1 MSREEIFKELKELIK
16 KANTSTPEVLD
27 SCTEE
32 SNLRGDLGLTS
43 IGVLYLAIS
52 IEQLFDIEFN
62 DSSFDDFNTVK
73 DVVDYIVS
81 KKEDWG

>member
-1 MSREEIFKELKELIK
+1 MSREDIFKELKELIK
-16 KANTSTPEVLD
+16 KANTTTPEVLD

-62 DSSFDDFNTVK
+62 DSSFDDFNAVK
-73 DVVDYIVS
+73 DVVDYIEQN
-81 KKEDWG
+81 KK

>member
-73 DVVDYIVS
+73 DVVDYIEQN
-81 KKEDWG
+81 KK

>member
-1 MSREEIFKELKELIK
+1 MTRSEIFNKLKDLIK
-16 KANTSTPEVLD
+16 MANTSTPEVLD

-52 IEQLFDIEFN
+52 IEEMFNIEFA

-73 DVVDYIVS
+73 DVVDYIEKS
-81 KKEDWG
+81 I

>member
-73 DVVDYIVS
+73 DVVDYIERN
-81 KKEDWG
+81 KK

>member
-1 MSREEIFKELKELIK
+1 MSREEIFAKLKELIK
-16 KANTSTPEVLD
+16 LANTSTPELLD
-27 SCTEE
+27 SCNEE

-52 IEQLFDIEFN
+52 IEQTFNIEFG

-73 DVVDYIVS
+73 DVVDYI
-81 KKEDWG
+81 EANQW

>member
-1 MSREEIFKELKELIK
+1 MSRQEIFEQLKELIK

-27 SCTEE
+27 SCTED

-52 IEQLFDIEFN
+52 IEQMFEIEFN

-73 DVVDYIVS
+73 DVVDYIEQN
-81 KKEDWG
+81 KK

>member
-1 MSREEIFKELKELIK
+1 MSRQEIFAQLKELIK

-27 SCTEE
+27 SCNED

-52 IEQLFDIEFN
+52 IEQMFEIEFN

-73 DVVDYIVS
+73 DVVDYIEQNQ
-81 KKEDWG
+81 K